1 MTANS
6 HPMVSNLAKKS
17 DDDVVIVCALRS
29 GLQRAKKGLL
39 KDTAPEFMLAEVIKG
54 VVKTSNVDPK
64 EIEDMV
70 VGNVLMA
77 GAGSWHARV
86 A

>member
-1 MTANS
+1 M
-6 HPMVSNLAKKS
+6 
-17 DDDVVIVCALRS
+17 
-29 GLQRAKKGLL
+29 

-54 VVKTSNVDPK
+54 VVKTSKVDPK